1 MMRNMAGMMKK
12 VQEMQTRMEALQQEM
27 ADTEFTASVGAGA
40 VTVTVA
46 GKGEIRGVK
55 IDPAAIDGDDV
66 SILEDMIRLAANN
79 AKGEADTAMA
89 SRMKEITGGLPLPP
103 GMSLPF

>member
-1 MMRNMAGMMKK
+1 
-12 VQEMQTRMEALQQEM
+12 
-27 ADTEFTASVGAGA
+27 
-40 VTVTVA
+40 
-46 GKGEIRGVK
+46 VK